1 MADPPPQP
9 LLFPELPDA
18 EKQAIEKLRGMSPKL
33 AETCERLYVAVA
45 RRGTPPAGE
54 GQPKPSASPERS
66 QQLPLFED
74 AYAVPNAL
82 LRAALFPARDVT
94 APRRFVKKAPI
105 FAVEGI
111 QVTFTGEE
119 FDQTDLDVLLG
130 IMEIG
135 VYIPLGQKFTF
146 SAHALLKLLGKDT
159 GGHDHEWL
167 HGVITRL
174 CGGMVVIRHNGQRFT
189 GGFIKDDDENLDT
202 KHHTV
207 SINPKLI
214 LLFGCDM
221 WSKIDR
227 AQRAALGRN
236 GTAKALHGY
245 YSSHA
250 QPGKHHIDTL
260 AKIAGLM
267 AKQRAMRKRQVLKAH
282 DALKAPT
289 CGFLKDYTVEGECIT
304 VAKTPTPSQRRH
316 LVQQAAKKAAGP
328 KRRRAA
334 K

>member
-1 MADPPPQP
+1 MTDLTSSSSQIEKLREMSPALAQTCEKIHEALTRRADPLADPPPPDPPTSNPSSQQI
-9 LLFPELPDA
+9 LLFKD
-18 EKQAIEKLRGMSPKL
+18 KQAFSI
-33 AETCERLYVAVA
+33 
-45 RRGTPPAGE
+45 
-54 GQPKPSASPERS
+54 
-66 QQLPLFED
+66 
-74 AYAVPNAL
+74 PNAL

-94 APRRFVKKAPI
+94 APRRFLEKAPI

-111 QVTFTGEE
+111 QVTFTGQE

-130 IMEIG
+130 ILEIG
-135 VYIPLGQKFTF
+135 AYVPIGQKFTF
-146 SAHALLKLLGKDT
+146 SAHALLKLLGRDT

-167 HGVITRL
+167 HGVIIRL
-174 CGGMVVIRHNGQRFT
+174 CGGVVVIRHNRRRFI
-189 GGFIKDDDENLDT
+189 GGFIKDDDENEDT

-227 AQRAALGRN
+227 EQRDALGRN

-250 QPGKHHIDTL
+250 KPGKHHIDTL
-260 AKIAGLM
+260 AQIAGLR
-267 AKQRAMRKRQVLKAH
+267 AKRRALRKQQVLRAH
-282 DALKAPT
+282 DALKAPP

-304 VAKTPTPSQRRH
+304 VEKTPTPSQARH
-316 LVQQAAKKAAGP
+316 LLKKAAGKKQRP
-328 KRRRAA
+328 A
-334 K
+334 KK

>member
-1 MADPPPQP
+1 MADSMPPSLPV
-9 LLFPELPDA
+9 PELSDT
-18 EKQAIEKLRGMSPKL
+18 EKQAIEAVRKMSPRL
-33 AETCERLYVAVA
+33 AQTCESIHQAIA
-45 RRGTPPAGE
+45 RRGDAPAAEPPPA
-54 GQPKPSASPERS
+54 PPASSKRAR
-66 QQLPLFED
+66 QLPTFEE

-94 APRRFVKKAPI
+94 APRRLVKDASI

-135 VYIPLGQKFTF
+135 VYTPLGHEFAF
-146 SAHALLKLLGKDT
+146 SGHALLKLLGRST

-167 HGVITRL
+167 HGVIKRL
-174 CGGMVVIRHNGQRFT
+174 CVGTVVIRHNGRRFT
-189 GGFIKDDDENLDT
+189 GSFIRGDDEHLGT
-202 KHHTV
+202 RHHAV

-227 AQRAALGRN
+227 EQRAALGRN
-236 GTAKALHGY
+236 LTAKALHGY
-245 YSSHA
+245 YASHA
-250 QPGKHHIDTL
+250 QPGKHRIETL
-260 AKIAGLM
+260 AQIAGLR
-267 AKQRAMRKRQVLKAH
+267 AKRRTIRKHYVLKAH
-282 DALKAPT
+282 DALKAPA

-304 VAKTPTPSQRRH
+304 VEKNPTPSQTRH
-316 LVQQAAKKAAGP
+316 LLKQAAKKAAG
-328 KRRRAA
+328 KTRRPA

>member
-1 MADPPPQP
+1 
-9 LLFPELPDA
+9 
-18 EKQAIEKLRGMSPKL
+18 
-33 AETCERLYVAVA
+33 
-45 RRGTPPAGE
+45 
-54 GQPKPSASPERS
+54 
-66 QQLPLFED
+66 
-74 AYAVPNAL
+74 VPNAI

-94 APRRFVKKAPI
+94 APRRFLKKAPI

-130 IMEIG
+130 ILEIG
-135 VYIPLGQKFTF
+135 AYVPIGQKFTF
-146 SAHALLKLLGKDT
+146 SAHALLKLLGRNT

-174 CGGMVVIRHNGQRFT
+174 CGGIVVIRHNGRRFV
-189 GGFIKDDDENLDT
+189 GGFIKDDDEDEDT

-227 AQRAALGRN
+227 EQRAALGRN

-250 QPGKHHIDTL
+250 KPGKHHIDTL
-260 AKIAGLM
+260 AQIAGLR
-267 AKQRAMRKRQVLKAH
+267 AKQRARRKQQVLKAH
-282 DALKAPT
+282 DALKAKE
-289 CGFLKDYTVEGECIT
+289 CGFLKDYTVEGECIS
-304 VAKTPTPSQRRH
+304 VEKTPTPSQARH
-316 LVQQAAKKAAGP
+316 LLKKDAKKAKGKKQRP
-328 KRRRAA
+328 
-334 K
+334 